1 MAASTRLADLSVEI
15 TANMA
20 PLRAALARA
29 DRETAAF
36 GTRMTAAFR
45 VASAGLAGGAAG
57 LAAAKIVNLSDKYRE
72 LQNSLKVAGLAGEQL
87 TAVYRTLTAQA
98 ERNFV
103 PVEAMVKLFSSTA
116 QASKDLGKSTGDVLK
131 FTNTVAQALRIA
143 GTNPE
148 AASGAL
154 LQLGQMLGSAKVQSE
169 EFNSVAEGI
178 RPLMQAAADGIE
190 EAGGSISKL
199 KQLVV
204 AGQVSN
210 KAFFEGAQIGATKF
224 EEKLSGSTTTVSG
237 SLTNVQTAFMNLVG
251 AIDGQTGFTDD
262 IVLGFEKLST
272 FIKFSQG
279 LVVSF
284 GEEFNA
290 AGRFLD
296 GFKTKVDALAQSLGW
311 FAGLSNLGKPINKFF
326 ESADYS
332 DDMDGLAAKA
342 GVEDLE
348 RGLAKARDR
357 YDELNRVVSDNPAM
371 RTEITALGKQIEDT
385 TRKIEAM
392 RAAATRAPTSETAQ
406 SIIAATPVADLPAF
420 SMPKVDTS
428 GKPISLSKYKTED
441 KNDPAAK
448 AAERH
453 AKAVK
458 ELIADLEDELRVA
471 GLSAAQQQVAA
482 NQRRVNAAAA
492 SAEGKEIEA
501 LTLKLEKA
509 RQAARDRDD
518 DLRAQQDL
526 RATQQDLDLTLAG
539 AGTRAVEATRYA
551 REKLFEIERQ
561 AAENGPEWA
570 RQRMQG
576 LQREAALVGDLA
588 EKAKQ
593 ADLYRDAIFERQ
605 QAPRGPRRLHTLL
618 TISLGEIS

>member
-36 GTRMTAAFR
+36 GPRMTAAFR